1 MKKVKATL
9 VLILIFIIVYFLQI
23 NIFTWFNIA
32 GIMPNLFIVLALF
45 MGLFLGK
52 KLGVVFS
59 LIMGIILDTLVGKTI
74 GISGIVLAAVSLMG
88 EYFDKNFSK
97 NNRVMI
103 ILMTIGTTIFYEL
116 VMYMINMAIFQ
127 TNIDMANTL
136 LILGIETIYNIFL
149 VIIFY
154 PIIEKVGYYLEDIFK
169 GKKYLTGYF

>member
-1 MKKVKATL
+1 MKKVKASL
-9 VLILIFIIVYFLQI
+9 VLILIFIIIYFLQI

-32 GIMPNLFIVLALF
+32 GIMPNLFIVFALF

-59 LIMGIILDTLVGKTI
+59 IIMGIILDILVGKTI
-74 GISGIVLAAVSLMG
+74 GISGIILAIVSLMG

-97 NNRVMI
+97 NNRIMI
-103 ILMTIGTTIFYEL
+103 ILMTIGCTIFYEL

-127 TNIDMANTL
+127 IEADIPNTI

>member
-1 MKKVKATL
+1 
-9 VLILIFIIVYFLQI
+9 
-23 NIFTWFNIA
+23 
-32 GIMPNLFIVLALF
+32 MPNLFIVFALF

-52 KLGVVFS
+52 KLGVVIS
-59 LIMGIILDTLVGKTI
+59 LIMGIILDILVGKTI

-97 NNRVMI
+97 NNRIMI
-103 ILMTIGTTIFYEL
+103 IFMTIGSTIFYEL
-116 VMYMINMAIFQ
+116 VMYIINIAAFQ
-127 TNIDMANTL
+127 IEADIPNTL